1 MDQST
6 SKSSEKMEN
15 ENSLQEERT
24 QLMYRKPGDTEHSDL
39 THVLDEL
46 IVRLDMMEYQMKRCE
61 RKINSIYDN
70 LRNDGPLVD

>member
-1 MDQST
+1 
-6 SKSSEKMEN
+6 MEN
-15 ENSLQEERT
+15 ENSSQEERT

-46 IVRLDMMEYQMKRCE
+46 IVRLDMMEFQMKRGE

-70 LRNDGPLVD
+70 LRNDGPLID

>member
-1 MDQST
+1 
-6 SKSSEKMEN
+6 MEN

-24 QLMYRKPGDTEHSDL
+24 QLMYRKPGDTEYSDI

>member
-15 ENSLQEERT
+15 ENSSQEERT
-24 QLMYRKPGDTEHSDL
+24 QLMYRKPGDTEYSDI

-70 LRNDGPLVD
+70 LRNDGPLID

>member
-15 ENSLQEERT
+15 ENSSQEERT
-24 QLMYRKPGDTEHSDL
+24 QLMYRKPGDTEYSDI